1 MSRPPAQGHAAETAK
16 IIAKVVAVS
25 RRPQGGI
32 VLTLDN
38 DQVWAEQD
46 PGGYFPLKVGDSV
59 TVKPGLL
66 GGYLLTVPSSG
77 HGSIRVKREN

>member
-1 MSRPPAQGHAAETAK
+1 MSRTPAQGRAQEAAK
-16 IIAKVVAVS
+16 ITAKVVAVS

-38 DQVWAEQD
+38 EQVWAEQD

-59 TVKPGLL
+59 TLKPGLL
-66 GGYLLTVPSSG
+66 GGYLLTASSG